1 MGMRNSGSHA
11 SCESGG
17 GNNCWRLC
25 CYDQVRLDDGC
36 DDREMSEV
44 EKLMDIMTREY
55 NAFVVQSAAVADLVK
70 KVVGR
75 EMHEKQM
82 DILKK
87 KFIEIRNKEIEQ
99 RRKNLTCK
107 VVRNG
112 FNLVMAGMT
121 DVLANVID
129 DPFKVCKDKSLCV

>member
-1 MGMRNSGSHA
+1 MY
-11 SCESGG
+11 
-17 GNNCWRLC
+17 W
-25 CYDQVRLDDGC
+25 Q
-36 DDREMSEV
+36 
-44 EKLMDIMTREY
+44 
-55 NAFVVQSAAVADLVK
+55 
-70 KVVGR
+70 
-75 EMHEKQM
+75 QM

-99 RRKNLTCK
+99 RRKNLTGK